1 MKRIAAVAGL
11 ALLGIV
17 LAAMA
22 LTTRAAD
29 PARGPDVLIIH
40 AAGTP
45 FAEADRFTPANVD
58 AVSCPTPVALN
69 CKTVAERAAEALRAK
84 PLDVRVV
91 EASEIKNRRQ
101 LLEPRAV
108 VLASPTYFGTASWK
122 MHKLI
127 HEQLWQFFALGGKR
141 LEGRLFATIVTGR
154 TEGPAN
160 QCAGVLQGAVKSCN
174 GTVGPGLVVLIGQK
188 PEEVAER
195 AAKFADDL
203 AAKLAAKPDETP

>member
-1 MKRIAAVAGL
+1 MQRMAIFVALASIGIMVSAV
-11 ALLGIV
+11 
-17 LAAMA
+17 A

-29 PARGPDVLIIH
+29 PAKGPDVLIIH

-58 AVSCPTPVALN
+58 AVSCPTPVAIN

-84 PLDVRVV
+84 KLDVRVV
-91 EASEIKNRRQ
+91 EAAQITKRQQ
-101 LLEPRAV
+101 LLGPRVV

-141 LEGRLFATIVTGR
+141 LDGRLFATIVTGR
-154 TEGPAN
+154 TEGPAS
-160 QCAGVLQGAVKSCN
+160 QCAGVLQGAIKSCG
-174 GTVGPGLVVLIGQK
+174 GTVGPGLVVLIGNK

-195 AAKFADDL
+195 AARFADAL
-203 AAKLAAKPDETP
+203 AAKLGESQ